1 MYCYTRAVTYDN
13 GRNNDSALR
22 LVQEPLGAEGKD
34 EPELLILYVY
44 YTSIEYH
51 IIC

>member
-1 MYCYTRAVTYDN
+1 MYCYTRAVTYDS
-13 GRNNDSALR
+13 RRDYDSPLG
-22 LVQEPLGAEGKD
+22 LVQEALGGERKD
-34 EPELLILYVY
+34 KQELLILYAY